1 MRIPASSDASSPD
14 GVRHAHPRGRYAA
27 DFPPFDPTRGGSMPR
42 VLIVFAS
49 RTGESEQI
57 AELIGEGLRM
67 SGAEA
72 VAKNVKDI
80 RKIEDIA
87 GYDGYVFGSST
98 YHGEMMEKMKTLL
111 FLAEQADLKGK
122 VGAAFGAFGWSG
134 EAPGRIF
141 ETMEHVFGMDMV
153 GGPLMLKSASLGG
166 GISMAQE
173 YGKEIA
179 AKLGV

>member
-1 MRIPASSDASSPD
+1 MSK
-14 GVRHAHPRGRYAA
+14 
-27 DFPPFDPTRGGSMPR
+27 

-57 AELIGEGLRM
+57 ADLIGEGVRI

-72 VAKNVKDI
+72 VVKNVKDV
-80 RKIEDIA
+80 KKAEDLA
-87 GYDGYVFGSST
+87 GYDGYAFGSST
-98 YHGEMMEKMKTLL
+98 YHGEMLEKMKTLL
-111 FLAEQADLKGK
+111 FLSEQAELKGK

-134 EAPGRIF
+134 EAPERIF
-141 ETMEHVFGMDMV
+141 QTMKNVFEMDMV

-179 AKLGV
+179 AKLAG

>member
-1 MRIPASSDASSPD
+1 
-14 GVRHAHPRGRYAA
+14 
-27 DFPPFDPTRGGSMPR
+27 MPK
-42 VLIVFAS
+42 VLIVYAS
-49 RTGESEQI
+49 RTGESERI
-57 AELIGEGLRM
+57 AELIGEGLRI
-67 SGAEA
+67 SGVEA
-72 VAKNVKDI
+72 AVKNVKDV
-80 RKIEDIA
+80 KKAEDLA

-111 FLAEQADLKGK
+111 FLCEQAELKGK
-122 VGAAFGAFGWSG
+122 AGAAFGAFGWSG

-141 ETMEHVFGMDMV
+141 DTMENIFRMDMV

-179 AKLGV
+179 KKLGV